1 MKKVV
6 KTIHPVEFVIT
17 QFRGRRCY
25 EFTDKYGKL
34 YRIMI
39 PKLTRI

>member
-6 KTIHPVEFVIT
+6 KTIHPVEMVIT
-17 QFRGRRCY
+17 EFRGRRCY